1 MEVKPGYKQTE
12 VGVIP
17 EEWVVSLLAD
27 VITSF
32 QNGFAFASHGYVKSG
47 IPIVTMA
54 QIGLDGRFNFTSES
68 VNYWPTEAASALR
81 AFQLFRGDIIIAM
94 TDVTPQKNL
103 IGRMAEVTEIG
114 PLLLNQRVGLF
125 RLDAKKIDPYFLRAM
140 SNSSRW
146 RGYARAV
153 ASLGVQANIGT
164 NDIRAGKLPLPPL
177 PEQRAIALALSD
189 VDGLLGGLDRL
200 IAKKRDLKQAAM
212 QQLLTGQ
219 TRLPGWDGAWEETT
233 LGELATFLS
242 GGTPSRSND
251 DYWTGDIPWI
261 SASSLR
267 CFEIWRSDSNVTKEA
282 VDAGSKMAPVGSSL
296 LLVRGSALHNEILC
310 GLVTKPV
317 CFNQDVKAL
326 VPRSQVVPRF
336 LTLFIRG
343 TSEEFLKLVSSAGNT
358 AGVLDTKL
366 VKAFA
371 INLPSLPEQTAIA
384 SVLTE
389 MDGELAGLE
398 QRREK
403 TRALKQAMM
412 QELLTGRTRLL

>member
-1 MEVKPGYKQTE
+1 MKPGYKQTD

-17 EEWVVSLLAD
+17 EEWEAKAIGSEIDLL
-27 VITSF
+27 T
-32 QNGFAFASHGYVKSG
+32 GFPFPSSGYAKSG
-47 IPIVTMA
+47 VRLLRGSNVKRGETDWADEIT
-54 QIGLDGRFNFTSES
+54 Q
-68 VNYWPTEAASALR
+68 YWPAVTRDLTRYTMMAGDLVISMDGSLVGRSYA
-81 AFQLFRGDIIIAM
+81 QLGESDLPA
-94 TDVTPQKNL
+94 
-103 IGRMAEVTEIG
+103 
-114 PLLLNQRVGLF
+114 LLLQRVARIRATNLNVS
-125 RLDAKKIDPYFLRAM
+125 YLRQFVGGDQFVKYVDSVKTVTAIPHI
-140 SNSSRW
+140 SP
-146 RGYARAV
+146 
-153 ASLGVQANIGT
+153 T
-164 NDIRAGKLPLPPL
+164 DIRKFTIPVPPTVD
-177 PEQRAIALALSD
+177 EQRAIAEALSD
-189 VDGLLGGLDRL
+189 VDALLGGLDRL

-219 TRLPGWDGAWEETT
+219 TRLPGFHAEWEDTT

-267 CFEIWRSDSNVTKEA
+267 CFEIWRSDSNVTRDA
-282 VDAGSKMAPVGSSL
+282 VAAGSKMAPVGSSL

-326 VPRSQVVPRF
+326 VPRSHVMPSF

-343 TSEEFLKLVSSAGNT
+343 TTENFLSLVSSAGNT

-366 VKAFA
+366 LKAFA
-371 INLPSLPEQTAIA
+371 INLPPLPEQTAIA

-389 MDGELAGLE
+389 MDAELAALE

-412 QELLTGRTRLL
+412 QELLTGRTRLVASLGATE

>member
-17 EEWVVSLLAD
+17 EEWEVKAVREIGQIKTGPFGTLLKAD
-27 VITSF
+27 EYSGTEGVPLISVGEVGAGMFKVTEHTPRVPDKVIQRLPQYVLRCGDIVFGRKGAVERSALVTEKEDGWFLGSDGIGIRPQRFCFPPYLACQF
-32 QNGFAFASHGYVKSG
+32 QRHEVQSWLLQNAIGT
-47 IPIVTMA
+47 TMA
-54 QIGLDGRFNFTSES
+54 S
-68 VNYWPTEAASALR
+68 
-81 AFQLFRGDIIIAM
+81 
-94 TDVTPQKNL
+94 
-103 IGRMAEVTEIG
+103 
-114 PLLLNQRVGLF
+114 LNQGILGRVQ
-125 RLDAKKIDPYFLRAM
+125 IPYA
-140 SNSSRW
+140 
-146 RGYARAV
+146 
-153 ASLGVQANIGT
+153 
-164 NDIRAGKLPLPPL
+164 PL
-177 PEQRAIALALSD
+177 PEQRAIAAALSD

-200 IAKKRDLKQAAM
+200 LAKKRDLKQAAM

-219 TRLPGWDGAWEETT
+219 TRLPGFHGEWDETT

-282 VDAGSKMAPVGSSL
+282 VAAGSKMAPVGSSL

-343 TSEEFLKLVSSAGNT
+343 TAEEFLKLVSSAGNT

-366 VKAFA
+366 LKAFA
-371 INLPSLPEQTAIA
+371 INLPPLAEQTAIA
-384 SVLTE
+384 EVLTE
-389 MDGELAGLE
+389 MDAELAVLE

>member
-1 MEVKPGYKQTE
+1 MKPLRHSSVQAGYKQTE

-17 EEWVVSLLAD
+17 EEWEVVALGLLTTTVASGKSSSGAGQGTYPVHGSTG
-27 VITSF
+27 VI
-32 QNGFAFASHGYVKSG
+32 GY
-47 IPIVTMA
+47 
-54 QIGLDGRFNFTSES
+54 
-68 VNYWPTEAASALR
+68 TEHPEYEGDSILAA
-81 AFQLFRGDIIIAM
+81 
-94 TDVTPQKNL
+94 
-103 IGRMAEVTEIG
+103 
-114 PLLLNQRVGLF
+114 RVG
-125 RLDAKKIDPYFLRAM
+125 
-140 SNSSRW
+140 
-146 RGYARAV
+146 
-153 ASLGVQANIGT
+153 AN
-164 NDIRAGKLPLPPL
+164 AGKLNLVSGKYGVTDNTIMLRLRGGYSLPFFWRQLETKRLNSLVFGSGQPLITGSQLKALSLSVPPL
-177 PEQRAIALALSD
+177 PEQRAIATALSD

-389 MDGELAGLE
+389 MDGELAVLE

-403 TRALKQAMM
+403 TRALKLAMM

>member
-17 EEWVVSLLAD
+17 EEWGIVELSDTARVIDSLHQTPSFAEDGYPMVRVTDIKPGNLSFVGTLMVTEEVFSEFTKNYKPKRDDIVLSRVGSYGVSSFVETDEPFCMGQNTVVLQPKLPPRFLYYVLNSCNIRQQIEDGSYGSGYKSLSLKN
-27 VITSF
+27 I
-32 QNGFAFASHGYVKSG
+32 KELR
-47 IPIVTMA
+47 IPVP
-54 QIGLDGRFNFTSES
+54 
-68 VNYWPTEAASALR
+68 PTEA
-81 AFQLFRGDIIIAM
+81 
-94 TDVTPQKNL
+94 
-103 IGRMAEVTEIG
+103 
-114 PLLLNQRVGLF
+114 
-125 RLDAKKIDPYFLRAM
+125 
-140 SNSSRW
+140 
-146 RGYARAV
+146 
-153 ASLGVQANIGT
+153 
-164 NDIRAGKLPLPPL
+164 
-177 PEQRAIALALSD
+177 EQRAIATALSD

-200 IAKKRDLKQAAM
+200 IAKKRDLKQATM

-219 TRLPGWDGAWEETT
+219 TRIPGVHGEWEETT
-233 LGELATFLS
+233 LGEVATFLS

-267 CFEIWRSDSNVTKEA
+267 CFEIWRSDSKVTKEA
-282 VDAGSKMAPVGSSL
+282 VAAGSKMAPVGSSL

-326 VPRSQVVPRF
+326 VPRPQVVPRF
-336 LTLFIRG
+336 LTLLIKG
-343 TSEEFLKLVSSAGNT
+343 IAEEFLKLVSSAGNT

-366 VKAFA
+366 LKAFA
-371 INLPSLPEQTAIA
+371 INLPSIHEQTAIA
-384 SVLTE
+384 EVLTE
-389 MDGELAGLE
+389 MDAELAALE

>member
-1 MEVKPGYKQTE
+1 
-12 VGVIP
+12 
-17 EEWVVSLLAD
+17 
-27 VITSF
+27 
-32 QNGFAFASHGYVKSG
+32 
-47 IPIVTMA
+47 
-54 QIGLDGRFNFTSES
+54 
-68 VNYWPTEAASALR
+68 
-81 AFQLFRGDIIIAM
+81 
-94 TDVTPQKNL
+94 
-103 IGRMAEVTEIG
+103 
-114 PLLLNQRVGLF
+114 
-125 RLDAKKIDPYFLRAM
+125 
-140 SNSSRW
+140 
-146 RGYARAV
+146 
-153 ASLGVQANIGT
+153 
-164 NDIRAGKLPLPPL
+164 
-177 PEQRAIALALSD
+177 
-189 VDGLLGGLDRL
+189 
-200 IAKKRDLKQAAM
+200 M

-219 TRLPGWDGAWEETT
+219 TRLPGFHGEWDETT

-282 VDAGSKMAPVGSSL
+282 VAAGSKMAPVGSSL

-343 TSEEFLKLVSSAGNT
+343 TAEEFLKLVSSAGNT

-366 VKAFA
+366 LKAFA
-371 INLPSLPEQTAIA
+371 INLPPLAEQTAIA
-384 SVLTE
+384 EVLTE
-389 MDGELAGLE
+389 MDAELAGLD

-403 TRALKQAMM
+403 THALKQAMM
-412 QELLTGRTRLL
+412 QELLTGRTRII